1 MPFPEAPGQA
11 DAVAR
16 LALRAELLDLMIG
29 LDVPEMAAARAFTQQ
44 VIRCNDPDAV
54 AGFLKWRDDPRLESV
69 LQLAS
74 ALDDDALDQLVF
86 CAEDLYADGLR
97 DGSLQDRNTTSDD
110 LPQTPPEDY

>member
-16 LALRAELLDLMIG
+16 MALRAELLDLIAS
-29 LDVPEMAAARAFTQQ
+29 LDLPEMQSVQAFAQQ

-54 AGFLKWRDDPRLESV
+54 AAFLKWREDPRLESV

-74 ALDDDALDQLVF
+74 ALDDDATDQLVF
-86 CAEDLYADGLR
+86 CAEDLYSDAQRAVAEAGR
-97 DGSLQDRNTTSDD
+97 PGGHTDRSD
-110 LPQTPPEDY
+110 